1 MHMVNFW
8 YLYMFA
14 IDDIYMKL
22 KYNVSTLALLIFNKS
37 LEIISSNKLRQL
49 YCDVQCSLHSCGK

>member
-8 YLYMFA
+8 YLYMFT

-22 KYNVSTLALLIFNKS
+22 KHNVSTLALLIFNKS

-49 YCDVQCSLHSCGK
+49 YCEV